1 MTAPSPMDRSI
12 HWRPDI
18 PKWEVSL
25 FYSSMVVT
33 IAGIVSIPFWGWLA
47 AVIAWVGLGV
57 IATIRLRDLR
67 IRRSR
72 MDQP

>member
-12 HWRPDI
+12 HWRPGI
-18 PKWEVSL
+18 PRWEVGL
-25 FYSSMVVT
+25 FYSSMIVT
-33 IAGIVSIPFWGWLA
+33 IAAIVSIPFLGWLA
-47 AVIAWVGLGV
+47 VVIVWAALGV